1 MLGEKLLYY
10 LLDYTLSNSFEKK
23 IIKQLNKNKKKLVIF
38 DVGCYRGIFAK
49 SILNLIGNRKYK
61 LYLFEINRKAKKY
74 LENILKLKNIYYNE
88 VALYNKNGMANY
100 NYNTFFESAGSSLS
114 NIIKND
120 TKWNFSRKLLM
131 KILLQSPK
139 NYIKYKVPTIT
150 IDSFLKKNKI
160 KSIDILK
167 IDVEG
172 SEYELLQGAKNAL
185 IQEKIKII
193 LIEIIG
199 KKNLYI
205 QKEKKIL
212 NLLKGRNFTLMKKK
226 NILSVSLFSNLKGGD
241 YLFINSKYLKS

>member
-23 IIKQLNKNKKKLVIF
+23 IIKQLNKNKKKLIIF

-49 SILNLIGNRKYK
+49 SILNLIGKRKYK

-88 VALYNKNGMANY
+88 IALYNKNGTANY
-100 NYNTFFESAGSSLS
+100 NYNSFFESAGSSLS

-120 TKWNFSRKLLM
+120 AKWNFSRKLLM

-139 NYIKYKVPTIT
+139 SYKKYKVPTIT
-150 IDSFLKKNKI
+150 LDSFLRKNKI

-172 SEYELLQGAKNAL
+172 SEYELLQGAKNTL
-185 IQEKIKII
+185 KEEKIKII

-199 KKNLYI
+199 RKNLYI

-212 NLLKGRNFTLMKKK
+212 NLLKERNYTLIKKK
-226 NILSVSLFSNLKGGD
+226 NILSVSLFSNLKGND
-241 YLFINSKYLKS
+241 YLFINSKYIK